1 MTPDEMDRLIEEHI
15 RAEDAGDL
23 DAAVA
28 LYTDDVEHDV
38 VGAPGGPLHGPE
50 AARARYAALLA
61 NVRTDA
67 MVPRRRYHAVDDHG
81 TDACIVEHDVTA
93 TVIGVFAGVPGRGAT
108 VRFRLLHVFEFARG
122 RISRENV
129 WMDTATVLA
138 QLAAEDAAVPPG
150 EPGRTAQSLA

>member
-1 MTPDEMDRLIEEHI
+1 MHPTEMDRLVEEHI

-38 VGAPGGPLHGPE
+38 VGAPGGPLHGPA
-50 AARARYAALLA
+50 AARARYAELLG
-61 NVRTDA
+61 NVRTDE
-67 MVPRRRYHAVDDHG
+67 MLLRRRYHA
-81 TDACIVEHDVTA
+81 TDACIVEHEVAA
-93 TVIGVFAGVPGRGAT
+93 TVFGQFAGIPGHGRQ

-129 WMDTATVLA
+129 WMDTATVMA
-138 QLAAEDAAVPPG
+138 QLSV
-150 EPGRTAQSLA
+150 EPVGSSRG

>member
-1 MTPDEMDRLIEEHI
+1 MNRDEMDRLIDEHL

-38 VGAPGGPLHGPE
+38 VGDPGGPLRGPA
-50 AARARYAALLA
+50 AARARYAELMA

-67 MVPRRRYHAVDDHG
+67 MVLRHRYHALDDHG
-81 TDACIVEHDVTA
+81 GDACIVEHEVTA
-93 TVIGVFAGVPGRGAT
+93 TVVGRFGDVPGRGRT
-108 VRFRLLHVFEFARG
+108 VRFRLLHVFEFAGG

-138 QLAAEDAAVPPG
+138 QLTAPDPVGAAAP
-150 EPGRTAQSLA
+150 